1 VDFEEQRLFL
11 EDEHKASSS
20 SAIETL
26 TTANSKEV
34 VKLKKLIQ
42 DLESA
47 LMLEKTKTEGTQKK
61 NFYNSLPHSFAVD
74 TETFLTDRKSF
85 ICLCSTVSFVVD
97 LTVYN

>member
-61 NFYNSLPHSFAVD
+61 ISIILYPTPLQSIQKRF
-74 TETFLTDRKSF
+74 
-85 ICLCSTVSFVVD
+85 
-97 LTVYN
+97 